1 MKRKLKLLLAALSPA
16 IAACGLIGN
25 DPSQF
30 ALETTSSVEINAA
43 SQRIVIPFKCDK
55 AWESSLASGKWA
67 SIAMEGISQDNISGS
82 VTIAVNLNTGD
93 DVRKDTLIVTS
104 GRKKLQAEIV
114 QKGLGSYLSTTLV
127 SLDDAGATLEVNAV
141 NPWTIDTEEGG
152 SVAAVPSSGEA
163 GRTKVTFSLT
173 DERAQYDDLQET
185 LLFTSGND
193 EIGLRVVK
201 SHQDAILV
209 DGDALSVSFLG
220 ETLTIRTEY
229 NVEYKVESSASWL
242 KPLSSKALK
251 EGEVTLLCY
260 PNNFPDER
268 TATVVIRSVDD
279 EGLFRS
285 ITVTQQGKDPLL
297 TETVPGIYYT
307 SSENFLYDNNKHQI
321 ARNWSSGMVSFR
333 IMDIGAE
340 SVTVISGYPDN
351 SVPGDGITLVV
362 TTTEGESV
370 TYDTV
375 LLNVSDETAWLRGK
389 DGTGFIIKI

>member
-141 NPWTIDTEEGG
+141 NPWTIDTGEGG
-152 SVAAVPSSGEA
+152 YVAAVPSSGEA

-173 DERAQYDDLQET
+173 DELAQYDDLQET

-229 NVEYKVESSASWL
+229 NVEYKVESSASWR
-242 KPLSSKALK
+242 SS
-251 EGEVTLLCY
+251 
-260 PNNFPDER
+260 
-268 TATVVIRSVDD
+268 
-279 EGLFRS
+279 
-285 ITVTQQGKDPLL
+285 
-297 TETVPGIYYT
+297 PG
-307 SSENFLYDNNKHQI
+307 
-321 ARNWSSGMVSFR
+321 
-333 IMDIGAE
+333 
-340 SVTVISGYPDN
+340 
-351 SVPGDGITLVV
+351 
-362 TTTEGESV
+362 
-370 TYDTV
+370 
-375 LLNVSDETAWLRGK
+375 
-389 DGTGFIIKI
+389 